1 MKDNKLIAEFMGV
14 KSYEASGYTNF
25 VYSED
30 NHRTEVELAYHD
42 SWDWLMPVVAK
53 LLDQDEFYGAS
64 DHRYRLK
71 DALVET
77 NIDSMYDMAVEFINK
92 CNWKSN
98 MNDNKVIAE
107 FMGDYDYNIE
117 GAIPYGDFTNSWD
130 WLMPVVKKCIDIYH
144 IELKNDDLSFKFYD
158 CIGNKERTY
167 NTVVRFINE
176 YNKTI

>member
-130 WLMPVVKKCIDIYH
+130 WLMPVVEKCIDIYH

-167 NTVVRFINE
+167 NTVVRFIKN
-176 YNKTI
+176 NKTI